1 MIMANWRSLNFSVP
15 DNYKTTVVH
24 NGEWK
29 DKLINETYQEMVE
42 HYDTTFILVRVITLD
57 RPNAKWTVVN
67 ISI

>member
-57 RPNAKWTVVN
+57 RPNAKGTVVN